1 MPKGRILINDVTCKG
16 CTLCVTACPSQLIHL
31 EADRLNARGYHP
43 ALFADPG
50 HKCTGCNLC
59 AVMCPDACITVFR
72 SK

>member
-1 MPKGRILINDVTCKG
+1 MPKGRILINAETCKG

-43 ALFADPG
+43 AQFVDPG

-72 SK
+72 SR